1 MNKKTFISPESKV
14 KRVDIVEGEIP
25 TEAPMKPSFR
35 RALEKFDHPREFIYP
50 LEKITRGSVVIR
62 QVKFPGADEAYPLVQ
77 DALCRFVS
85 SYYPYAEGGP
95 LYVDEPKNPTEVD
108 RAYRRQKI
116 MRKLKHR
123 YVIVEKDTTYE
134 HLLEQLGE
142 F

>member
-1 MNKKTFISPESKV
+1 MTKKTIISPESKV
-14 KRVDIVEGEIP
+14 KRVDIIEGE
-25 TEAPMKPSFR
+25 TTTQAPMTASFR
-35 RALEKFDHPREFIYP
+35 RALERFDNPKQYIYP

-77 DALCRFVS
+77 DALYRFVS
-85 SYYPYAEGGP
+85 SYYPHAEGGP
-95 LYVDEPKNPTEVD
+95 LYVDEPKNETEVH
-108 RAYRRQKI
+108 RAYQRQKI

-123 YVIVEKDTTYE
+123 YVIVEKDTSYE